1 MFGVS
6 DAFLFENILIIKDP
20 KHGGLNITVSNR
32 KKDPGL
38 GSGIVAMATQP
49 ESAPLFERVSIL
61 GVPVARSPGD
71 LIADRSP
78 GSTEKLL
85 FRVQGFRGLGV

>member
-1 MFGVS
+1 
-6 DAFLFENILIIKDP
+6 
-20 KHGGLNITVSNR
+20 
-32 KKDPGL
+32 
-38 GSGIVAMATQP
+38 MATQP

-85 FRVQGFRGLGV
+85 FRV